1 MPVPFVY
8 VKETFVA
15 HRTVIV
21 LLLAILLASC
31 SSNNRLPAAT
41 ATPEAYPAAAYP
53 TPGTASNP
61 SNAYPYPYPYPQP
74 QPTLNPYPYPAAQ
87 QTVST
92 PEPTVD
98 AQQQVSASTGAVL
111 GVLSDLDGQPI
122 VGLRIFLAVLTPGP
136 AQNAPVISFTLSSPS
151 GGTDATGRFVIG
163 NLEPGTYSL
172 AYWTPASSGLIP
184 APSGEKDSAIQI
196 EVRSNQVS
204 DIGTVR
210 IRRP

>member
-1 MPVPFVY
+1 M
-8 VKETFVA
+8 A
-15 HRTVIV
+15 HRAVIV

-31 SSNNRLPAAT
+31 SSSNRLPEAT

-61 SNAYPYPYPYPQP
+61 SNAYPYPYPQP

-92 PEPTVD
+92 PEPTID
-98 AQQQVSASTGAVL
+98 AQQQVSASTGAVQ
-111 GVLSDLDGQPI
+111 GVLNDLDGQPI

-172 AYWTPASSGLIP
+172 AYWTPANSGLIP
-184 APSGEKDSAIQI
+184 APSGDKDSAIQI